1 MAAAH
6 SLKKIIDSCKKTGSL
21 TIKYRS
27 CTKIFENEGEGEEII
42 KKESF
47 DLSKYSVTGDKRG
60 IFFADQDDETDAI
73 FIPLSAVLEIT
84 AQPEREE
91 KKILRKKESVFEQL
105 E

>member
-1 MAAAH
+1 MAIDP
-6 SLKKIIDSCKKTGSL
+6 SFKKIVAACDKTRNI

-27 CTKIFENEGEGEEII
+27 CTKIFEDEGEGEEII

-47 DLSKYSVTGDKRG
+47 SLDTYAMTGDKTG
-60 IFFADQDDETDAI
+60 IVFVSREDETDAI
-73 FIPLSAVLEIT
+73 FIPFSAVLEIT